1 VNIFALLRIFGKDFV
16 SKEIKSTLDHHLS
29 AAGATQLAASLQ
41 AAGTALSATPPN
53 NQAAADA
60 LADVVLSIH

>member
-1 VNIFALLRIFGKDFV
+1 VNIFALLRIFGKSFI

-29 AAGATQLAASLQ
+29 VAGAAQLAANLQ
-41 AAGTALSATPPN
+41 AAGTALASTPPN